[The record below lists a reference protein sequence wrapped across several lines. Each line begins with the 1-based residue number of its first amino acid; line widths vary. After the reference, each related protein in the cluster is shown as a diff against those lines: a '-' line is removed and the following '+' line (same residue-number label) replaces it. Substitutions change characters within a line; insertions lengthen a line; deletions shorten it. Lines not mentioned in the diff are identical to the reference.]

1 MSETGG
7 GKGAGERGGG
17 PLLFAFENRCKRE
30 CGIFKAE
37 TLPQIPSK
45 DQVIGLS
52 EDLRARS
59 KLPQHV
65 LKVLDA
71 LPQGTHPM
79 TQLSTAVMS
88 LQVNLSQDESWAC
101 PYDFRGQTPHQLLC
115 CKDKLLPTTY
125 TLLQASCLLQPE
137 SKFAAAYTK
146 GIRKTEFW
154 DPIYED
160 SLDLI
165 AKMPGIAANI
175 YRRTYK
181 GGDQIPADLNLD
193 WAGNLAHQ
201 MGEAYYDF
209 NLYSKKTKWETSL
222 IFSIYSAIIKVA
234 QWQSQSSIAMQAL
247 RKKEHRN

>member
-1 MSETGG
+1 M
-7 GKGAGERGGG
+7 
-17 PLLFAFENRCKRE
+17 
-30 CGIFKAE
+30 
-37 TLPQIPSK
+37 QIPTA
-45 DQVIGLS
+45 DQVTGLS
-52 EDLRARS
+52 EDLRSRS

-71 LPQGTHPM
+71 LPEGTHPM

-88 LQVNLSQDESWAC
+88 LQVGRRLLIVCPFGSAFFLAAFCLAFESLSE
-101 PYDFRGQTPHQLLC
+101 FLLVV
-115 CKDKLLPTTY
+115 
-125 TLLQASCLLQPE
+125 QP
-137 SKFAAAYTK
+137 SSNFAAAYTK

-181 GGDQIPADLNLD
+181 GGKQIEADPKLD

-201 MGEAYYDF
+201 MGINIAVLMGIYCI
-209 NLYSKKTKWETSL
+209 SSL
-222 IFSIYSAIIKVA
+222 S
-234 QWQSQSSIAMQAL
+234 
-247 RKKEHRN
+247 